1 MDITADDQAL
11 DALIPTAPPAAT
23 DDPMLRSLTI
33 AALNHLLTHE
43 LMSAEAC
50 RSASTWF
57 EHLPVAHVLR
67 SVMDGHHVRAGVL
80 YETIRNLDGSPAVD
94 PRRQETTVTPA
105 LSDVRV
111 VLALLLDLEQRGVAA
126 YHQALSQLDNLT
138 RVVIEAELL
147 PAQETA
153 LATMTGA
160 QPPAP
165 DGAV

>member
-1 MDITADDQAL
+1 MDIAADDQAL
-11 DALIPTAPPAAT
+11 DALMPTPPPVTT

-33 AALNHLLTHE
+33 AVLNHLLTHE

-57 EHLPVAHVLR
+57 EHLPVASVLR

-80 YETIRNLDGSPAVD
+80 YETIRNLDGSPAID
-94 PRRQETTVTPA
+94 PHRQETATTPA
-105 LSDVRV
+105 ISDVRV

-126 YHQALSQLDNLT
+126 YRQSLSQLDNLT
-138 RVVIEAELL
+138 RVLIEAELL

-153 LATMTGA
+153 LATIAGA